1 MTFPWKVVVA
11 AAVIF
16 VAGVVSGSVATRLY
30 EARTKRPPGPPVPGG
45 PPSPWVGQR
54 MDFLKFMGDRLGL
67 SPEQRE
73 EIDRLIK
80 ETQQRTRELWEPV
93 APKLQEEMRR
103 LKDAVDAVLT
113 PEQRAKAEEL
123 HKQRFSRPP
132 GERGE
137 RPGRWGDG
145 SNPRRRSPGS
155 PPDPDGRGLPPGP
168 LPKGPS
174 GERSTPPAGLPPPGE
189 AP

>member
-1 MTFPWKVVVA
+1 MAFPWKVVAA

-30 EARTKRPPGPPVPGG
+30 EARTKRPPGPPMPGG

-67 SPEQRE
+67 SPEQQE

-145 SNPRRRSPGS
+145 PGPRRRPPGA
-155 PPDPDGRGLPPGP
+155 PQDNGGPPPGP
-168 LPKGPS
+168 
-174 GERSTPPAGLPPPGE
+174 PPQAPGGGQSAPPPGPPPGE
-189 AP
+189 AL

>member
-1 MTFPWKVVVA
+1 MAFPWKVVAA

-16 VAGVVSGSVATRLY
+16 VAGVVSGSVATRIY
-30 EARTKRPPGPPVPGG
+30 DARTKRAFRPPMPGG

-67 SPEQRE
+67 SQEQRE
-73 EIDRLIK
+73 QIDRLIK
-80 ETQQRTRELWEPV
+80 ESQQRTRELWEPV

-103 LKDAVDAVLT
+103 LKEAVDAVLT

-145 SNPRRRSPGS
+145 QGPRRRPPGA
-155 PPDPDGRGLPPGP
+155 PQDGGGPPPGP
-168 LPKGPS
+168 PQEGP
-174 GERSTPPAGLPPPGE
+174 GGGQSTPPPDPPPGE